1 MLPPPRQMRAL
12 ISLIRS
18 LISLVERGN
27 TATAQN
33 LGFKVFWNQTNEQK
47 DSSAFVYVSPSVGF
61 PSLSNLH
68 TAPNSIP
75 LSAVKSPSLSCTADL
90 CCF

>member
-1 MLPPPRQMRAL
+1 MLPPPRQMRSL

-18 LISLVERGN
+18 LISLVEQGN

-33 LGFKVFWNQTNEQK
+33 LGFKVFRNQTNEQK

-61 PSLSNLH
+61 PCGMRL
-68 TAPNSIP
+68 
-75 LSAVKSPSLSCTADL
+75 VY
-90 CCF
+90 